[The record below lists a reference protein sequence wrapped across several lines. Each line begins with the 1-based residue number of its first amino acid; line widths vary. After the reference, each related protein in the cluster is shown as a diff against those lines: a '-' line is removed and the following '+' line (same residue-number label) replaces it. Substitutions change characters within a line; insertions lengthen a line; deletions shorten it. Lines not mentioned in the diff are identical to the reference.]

1 MPEKK
6 PKTDREA
13 SIIAIIQEM
22 VEANEPEEKIIS
34 TLRQLGVEPEKAK
47 RLLLLGQ
54 ADTFALL
61 KGEISRI
68 VRDELEN
75 QKDFISRAVEEKS
88 EEQGGKSFS
97 KVQKSAQE
105 EIEKLRLETKREN
118 DNFRQK
124 IEETAMKTTELSDK
138 VRNKLNDLGEVVAN
152 TQQDIDE
159 MKLRGVGSR
168 NKLISYLLILGG
180 IIFSS
185 AALFFLIVKFQGRL
199 DVDSL
204 IVTTITA
211 AIGVTM
217 LFVSTLV

>member
-6 PKTDREA
+6 PKKDKE
-13 SIIAIIQEM
+13 SGIIAIIQEM

-34 TLRQLGVEPEKAK
+34 TLRQLGVDPEKAK

-75 QKDFISRAVEEKS
+75 QKDFISRAVAEKS

-105 EIEKLRLETKREN
+105 EIEKLRLETKKEN
-118 DNFRQK
+118 DTFRQK

-138 VRNKLNDLGEVVAN
+138 VRNKLNDLGEIVAN
-152 TQQDIDE
+152 IQQDIDE

-180 IIFSS
+180 MIFSA
-185 AALFFLIVKFQGRL
+185 AALYFLVVKFQGRL